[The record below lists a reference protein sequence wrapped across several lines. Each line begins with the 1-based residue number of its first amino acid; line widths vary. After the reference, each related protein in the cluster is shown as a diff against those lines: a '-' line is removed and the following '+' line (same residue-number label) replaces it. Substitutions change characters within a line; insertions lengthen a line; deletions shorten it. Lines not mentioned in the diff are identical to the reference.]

1 MAGIKELRGRITS
14 VGNIRQITR
23 AMEMV
28 STTKLRRFQDQAM
41 ASKPYSEEITGLVGR
56 LCQVLGDEAQNQPL
70 LQPGKGERTLALVV
84 TSDRGL
90 CGAYNS
96 NLLKVL
102 EKWREDREQ
111 PVDYMVIGKKG
122 FGYMDRRDF
131 EIKRFINEP
140 SLENTDYRAASIT
153 ARTLVREFL
162 SGDYSEV
169 VLIFTAF
176 KSISKYVPQVV
187 SLLPVSPDELV
198 GDDQGSSAET
208 LLEPDAT
215 QIFESLM
222 PRYLETRVYNA
233 LLESLTSEYAS
244 RRFAMTN
251 ATEAASDMQTE
262 LRGKYNK
269 MRQEKITMELLDL
282 VGGVEAVK

>member
-1 MAGIKELRGRITS
+1 
-14 VGNIRQITR
+14 
-23 AMEMV
+23 
-28 STTKLRRFQDQAM
+28 
-41 ASKPYSEEITGLVGR
+41 
-56 LCQVLGDEAQNQPL
+56 
-70 LQPGKGERTLALVV
+70 

-102 EKWREDREQ
+102 EKWRKGHEM

-131 EIKRFINEP
+131 EIKRFITEP
-140 SLENTDYRAASIT
+140 NLENTDYRAAAIT
-153 ARTLVREFL
+153 ARSLVREFL
-162 SGDYSEV
+162 SGEYKDV
-169 VLIFTAF
+169 VLVFTAF
-176 KSISKYVPQVV
+176 ETLSRYVPQVV

-198 GDDQGSSAET
+198 GESTGNSAET
-208 LLEPDAT
+208 ILEPDAP

>member
-28 STTKLRRFQDQAM
+28 STTKLRRFQDQAV

-56 LCQVLGDEAQNQPL
+56 LCQVLGEDAQGQPL
-70 LQPGKGERTLALVV
+70 LQPGKGEKTLALVV

-102 EKWREDREQ
+102 EKWRKDREQ

-131 EIKRFINEP
+131 EIKRFLNET
-140 SLENTDYRAASIT
+140 SLENTDYRAAAIT
-153 ARTLVREFL
+153 ARMLVREFL

-169 VLIFTAF
+169 VLVYTEFA
-176 KSISKYVPQVV
+176 SLSKYIPQAI
-187 SLLPVSPDELV
+187 SLLPVSPDDLA
-198 GDDQGSSAET
+198 GDAEASSAET

-215 QIFESLM
+215 EIFESLM

>member
-28 STTKLRRFQDQAM
+28 STTKLRRFQDQAV

-56 LCQVLGDEAQNQPL
+56 LCQVLGEDAQGQPL
-70 LQPGKGERTLALVV
+70 LQPGKGDKTLALVV

-102 EKWREDREQ
+102 EKWRKDREQ

-131 EIKRFINEP
+131 EIKRFLNET
-140 SLENTDYRAASIT
+140 SLENTDYRAAAIT
-153 ARTLVREFL
+153 ARMLVREFL

-169 VLIFTAF
+169 VLVFTEFA
-176 KSISKYVPQVV
+176 SLSKYIPKAV
-187 SLLPVSPDELV
+187 SLLPVSPDELA
-198 GDDQGSSAET
+198 GDAEASSAET

-215 QIFESLM
+215 EIFESLM

>member
-1 MAGIKELRGRITS
+1 
-14 VGNIRQITR
+14 
-23 AMEMV
+23 
-28 STTKLRRFQDQAM
+28 M
-41 ASKPYSEEITGLVGR
+41 ASRPYSEEITGLVGR

-70 LQPGKGERTLALVV
+70 LRAGSGEKTLALVV
-84 TSDRGL
+84 SSDRGL

-96 NLLKVL
+96 NVFKVM
-102 EKWREDREQ
+102 EKWRKDREF

-122 FGYMDRRDF
+122 FGYMDRRDY
-131 EIKRFINEP
+131 EIKRFITEP
-140 SLENTDYRAASIT
+140 NLENTDFRAAAIT
-153 ARTLVREFL
+153 ARSLVREFL
-162 SGDYSEV
+162 SGEYREV

-176 KSISKYVPQVV
+176 KSLSKYVPQVV
-187 SLLPVSPDELV
+187 PLLPVSPDELV
-198 GDDQGSSAET
+198 GASTGSSAET
-208 LLEPDAT
+208 ILEPDAT

-222 PRYLETRVYNA
+222 PRYLETRVYHA
-233 LLESLTSEYAS
+233 LLESLTSEYAA

-251 ATEAASDMQTE
+251 ATEAASDMQKE

>member
-41 ASKPYSEEITGLVGR
+41 ASRPYSEEITGLVGR
-56 LCQVLGDEAQNQPL
+56 LCQVLGEEAQNQPL
-70 LQPGKGERTLALVV
+70 LKEGKGEKTLALVV

-102 EKWREDREQ
+102 ENWRKDQEM

-131 EIKRFINEP
+131 EIKRFITEP
-140 SLENTDYRAASIT
+140 NLENTDYRAAAIT
-153 ARTLVREFL
+153 ARSLVREFL
-162 SGDYSEV
+162 SGEYKDV
-169 VLIFTAF
+169 VLVFTAF
-176 KSISKYVPQVV
+176 ESLSKYVPQVV

-198 GDDQGSSAET
+198 GESEGNSAET
-208 LLEPDAT
+208 ILEPDAT

-251 ATEAASDMQTE
+251 ATEAASDMQSE